1 MHRLLRVLPVLGL
14 VAYAR
19 ADISSAQDDILA
31 GNYDG
36 TLASTQVVN
45 YLAGAGALYNSGFFG
60 QRTIIANVEGGYVWG
75 QHEVFDRSGLGL
87 PNSPELMFSDG
98 SVTGQYDYHAT
109 MVGHVLAGTGYSN
122 GGLSTLGAGIAPL
135 ATLWSGAIATSF
147 DPVNIGSFSTT
158 DASFLTPYK
167 TVFQGSFGS
176 KADVVNSS
184 WGFDDPAAVSNENR
198 VLDGL
203 AAQNSSVTFV
213 RAAGNGGPTAAPG
226 VGYNGIVVG
235 SLGGSGDPKPYLR
248 PSDFSSSAAADFYNP
263 ATGQTITGVRAAVDI
278 AAPGEQFA
286 LAAYL
291 GDSGSLA
298 GTPYVTSTPATDQ
311 YFVFN
316 QSGTSFASPV
326 VAGGVSLLKDV
337 SYVNF
342 ASQPNARDTRVI
354 KSILMAGADA
364 TLGWDNGQHL
374 VNGILTTT
382 QSLDYVTGAGRIN
395 VSTSDAIY
403 TAGTTDLPGNGG
415 GSIASEG
422 WDLASVPLGGEN
434 DYFFNLAFSANT
446 ELSISLNW
454 FAGVSFDNGTGLGTP
469 IDFAN
474 LDLQVWSV
482 VNGVFTSE
490 IAQSDSIYNNSEFL
504 RFVVPSAGTY
514 GLRVSFGSFVYD
526 LTNSLTSEQYGIA
539 WNATTLAPVPESTA
553 WSAATGGVL
562 MILAWRR
569 WKLSRRPKTS

>member
-1 MHRLLRVLPVLGL
+1 MHRLLRMLPVLGF

-45 YLAGAGALYNSGFFG
+45 YLAGAGALYNNGFFG
-60 QRTIIANVEGGYVWG
+60 QRTIIANIEGGYVWG

-87 PNSPELMFSDG
+87 PNSPELTFSDG

-122 GGLSTLGAGIAPL
+122 GGLTTLGAGMAPL

-167 TVFQGSFGS
+167 VAFQGSFGS
-176 KADVVNSS
+176 KADVINSS
-184 WGFDDPAAVSNENR
+184 WGFDDPAAISNENR

-235 SLGGSGDPKPYLR
+235 SLGGSSDAHPYLR
-248 PSDFSSSAAADFYNP
+248 PSTFSSSAAADFYNP
-263 ATGQTITGVRAAVDI
+263 ATGQTITGVRAAVNI

-298 GTPYVTSTPATDQ
+298 GTPYVTSTPPTDQ

-364 TLGWDNGQHL
+364 TLGWDNDQHL
-374 VNGILTTT
+374 ANGILTTT
-382 QSLDYVTGAGRIN
+382 QALDYVTGAGRVN
-395 VSTSDAIY
+395 VATSDAIY
-403 TAGTTDLPGNGG
+403 TTGTTDLPGNGG
-415 GSIASEG
+415 GLIASEG
-422 WDLASVPLGGEN
+422 WDLGTVPLGGNN
-434 DYFFNLAFSANT
+434 DYFFNLTFSTDT
-446 ELSISLNW
+446 ELSVSLNW
-454 FAGVSFDNGTGLGTP
+454 FAGVSFDNSTGLGTP

-504 RFVVPSAGTY
+504 RFVVPAAGTY

-526 LTNSLTSEQYGIA
+526 LTHSLTSEQYGIA
-539 WNATTLAPVPESTA
+539 WNTTTLAPVPESNA
-553 WSAATGGVL
+553 WGAAIGGVL
-562 MILAWRR
+562 AMLVWHRWR
-569 WKLSRRPKTS
+569 LSRRLKTS

>member
-1 MHRLLRVLPVLGL
+1 MHRLLRMLPVLGF

-19 ADISSAQDDILA
+19 ADISIAQDDILA

-45 YLAGAGALYNSGFFG
+45 YLAGASTLYNDGFYG
-60 QRTIIANVEGGYVWG
+60 QRTIIANIEGGYVWG

-87 PNSPELMFSDG
+87 PNSPELTFSDG

-122 GGLSTLGAGIAPL
+122 GNLTTLGAGIAPL

-147 DPVNIGSFSTT
+147 DSANIGSFSTT

-167 TVFQGSFGS
+167 IAFQGSFGS
-176 KADVVNSS
+176 KADVINSS
-184 WGFDDPAAVSNENR
+184 WGFDDPAAISNENR

-203 AAQNSSVTFV
+203 AAQNPSVTFV
-213 RAAGNGGPTAAPG
+213 RAAGNGGPTAVPG

-235 SLGGSGDPKPYLR
+235 SLGGSTDARPYLR
-248 PSDFSSSAAADFYNP
+248 PSTFSSSAAADFYNP
-263 ATGQTITGVRAAVDI
+263 ATGQTITGVRASVDI

-298 GTPYVTSTPATDQ
+298 GTPYVTATPPTDQ

-337 SYVNF
+337 SYVDF
-342 ASQPNARDTRVI
+342 AGQSNARDTRVI

-395 VSTSDAIY
+395 VATSDAIY
-403 TAGTTDLPGNGG
+403 TIGTEDLPGNGG
-415 GSIASEG
+415 GSIASVG
-422 WDLASVPLGGEN
+422 WDLATVPLGGEN
-434 DYFFNLAFSANT
+434 DYFFNLAFQTNT
-446 ELSISLNW
+446 ELSVSLNW
-454 FAGVSFDNGTGLGTP
+454 FAGVSFDNSTGLGTP
-469 IDFAN
+469 VDFAS

-504 RFVVPSAGTY
+504 RFVLPSAGTY
-514 GLRVSFGSFVYD
+514 GLRVSFGSFIYD
-526 LTNSLTSEQYGIA
+526 LTNSLSSEQYGIA
-539 WNATTLAPVPESTA
+539 WNATTPAPVPESRA
-553 WSAATGGVL
+553 WSAAIGGVL
-562 MILAWRR
+562 MVLAWRR
-569 WKLSRRPKTS
+569 WRLSRRLKTS

>member
-1 MHRLLRVLPVLGL
+1 MHRLLRMLPVLGF

-19 ADISSAQDDILA
+19 ADISIAQDDILA

-45 YLAGAGALYNSGFFG
+45 YLAGAGALYNDGFYG
-60 QRTIIANVEGGYVWG
+60 QRTIIANIEGGYVWG

-87 PNSPELMFSDG
+87 PNSPELTFSDG

-122 GGLSTLGAGIAPL
+122 GGLTTLGAGMAPL

-167 TVFQGSFGS
+167 VAFQGSFGS
-176 KADVVNSS
+176 KADVINSS
-184 WGFDDPAAVSNENR
+184 WGFDDPAAISNENR

-203 AAQNSSVTFV
+203 AAQNPSVTFV

-235 SLGGSGDPKPYLR
+235 SLGGSTDARPYLR
-248 PSDFSSSAAADFYNP
+248 PSTFSSSAAADFYNP
-263 ATGQTITGVRAAVDI
+263 ATGQTITGIRASVDI

-298 GTPYVTSTPATDQ
+298 GTPYVTATPPTDQ

-337 SYVNF
+337 SYVDF
-342 ASQPNARDTRVI
+342 AGQPNARDTRVI

-395 VSTSDAIY
+395 VATSDGIY
-403 TAGTTDLPGNGG
+403 TIGTEGLPGNGG
-415 GSIASEG
+415 GASASAG
-422 WDLASVPLGGEN
+422 WDLATVPLGGEN
-434 DYFFNLAFSANT
+434 DYFFNLAFQTNT
-446 ELSISLNW
+446 ELSVSLNW
-454 FAGVSFDNGTGLGTP
+454 FAGVSFDNSTGLGTP

-504 RFVVPSAGTY
+504 RFVLPSAGTY

-526 LTNSLTSEQYGIA
+526 LTNALSSEQYGIA
-539 WNATTLAPVPESTA
+539 WNATTLAPVPESRA
-553 WSAATGGVL
+553 WSAAIGGVL
-562 MILAWRR
+562 MVLAWRR
-569 WKLSRRPKTS
+569 WRLSRRLKTS